1 MDLLT
6 IDLARIEPPSLRDGE
21 ATDSEAIAALAES
34 IARHGLIHPIS
45 VCTML
50 DGGSADYEVAIGARR
65 LHALRLLDNQSR
77 GVPVRA
83 QVLDIEPGAVMA
95 ENTCRSDMTVWEI
108 GEAVAAMGDAPDAVV
123 AAAAGI
129 APTQVPYARRIAAL
143 QPELAE
149 LVRAGRLSLST
160 TLAVAALPAGAQRSL
175 METVNREDWV
185 TGAADQLALDWIRSI
200 CGRLRGA
207 DLTAALWPI
216 DEEWTDPVDPIRANA
231 CIRCPQN
238 ATAAPDLLSA
248 ERAECHDIACFDAR
262 LHSVLERR
270 ATSVDGPALEIA
282 AHRNYKDESVPAGMR
297 ATTIL
302 GQQKRKPCSSAEKVV
317 VGKAPYDGSTKVG
330 DVAWSCSDPKCKKHG
345 SGAPAAGSR
354 NVDEAEKKRRAKA
367 KAEGKRRYQA
377 WVACRDAIGEATE
390 LDPWWWRQI
399 VGMLLERM
407 YHATRSK
414 LLKEL
419 GVEDLPGLLE
429 GMDSPQLQ
437 RLAAVAMLWMHAQTP
452 HEYEVSTPPAELAR
466 AVELLG
472 IPGL

>member
-21 ATDSEAIAALAES
+21 ATDSEGIAALAES

-129 APTQVPYARRIAAL
+129 APTQVPYARRIATL

-149 LVRAGRLSLST
+149 LVQAGRLSLPT
-160 TLAVAALPAGAQRSL
+160 TLAVVTLPASAQRGL
-175 METVNREDWV
+175 VDTIVRDHWNTE
-185 TGAADQLALDWIRSI
+185 AADMLAVDWIRGR
-200 CGRLRGA
+200 CGNLRGT
-207 DLTAALWPI
+207 DLSTALWPM

-238 ATAAPDLLSA
+238 ATAAPDLLG
-248 ERAECHDIACFDAR
+248 ELNECHDVACYDAR
-262 LHSVLERR
+262 LHSVLEHR

-282 AHRNYKDESVPAGMR
+282 AHGEYPGA
-297 ATTIL
+297 
-302 GQQKRKPCSSAEKVV
+302 
-317 VGKAPYDGSTKVG
+317 DGPG
-330 DVAWSCSDPKCKKHG
+330 RDA
-345 SGAPAAGSR
+345 
-354 NVDEAEKKRRAKA
+354 RRHRHREA
-367 KAEGKRRYQA
+367 KAEALSVGGEGRGRQGALVQRHYHRRHRVELQRSEVQEAWRRRCIRRQPERGRSGEEAARESQGGRQA
-377 WVACRDAIGEATE
+377 PVSGLGSLPRRDRRGDRARSVVVAADRRDAPGAHVSRHALQAAQGTRCRG
-390 LDPWWWRQI
+390 PAR
-399 VGMLLERM
+399 
-407 YHATRSK
+407 ATR
-414 LLKEL
+414 
-419 GVEDLPGLLE
+419 GDG
-429 GMDSPQLQ
+429 
-437 RLAAVAMLWMHAQTP
+437 LAAASAPRRGGDALDACPDATRVRSVDSA
-452 HEYEVSTPPAELAR
+452 
-466 AVELLG
+466 G
-472 IPGL
+472 